1 MEPHELELSD
11 GGVIEAPE
19 DGSGTIRRRDVHGNC
34 EEVRNIGDDGWD
46 EWAGLFGKAEKDFA
60 DEQD

>member
-34 EEVRNIGDDGWD
+34 EEVRNIGAEGWD
-46 EWAGLFGKAEKDFA
+46 EWAGLFSKSEKDFA
-60 DEQD
+60 DE